1 MALRTNGKILLT
13 TAAVAAL
20 VAACGSGGTP
30 GGSSG
35 QIQTMTPGKL
45 TCAMSGEYR
54 PFNYYGSDTKLQGF
68 DVDMCTEIAKHLK
81 LDPNPLTGQFDSLIA
96 GLQAGRYDAII
107 GSMANTPKRAQQVD
121 FSKPY
126 YTSGTQLFVAPA
138 SSVQDISGLKDAT
151 IGVAL
156 GTTFEEF
163 ARKQSNVKNVKTYK
177 SDIEALK
184 DLETGRLDGVITQG
198 LMGRFLI
205 KNADLKVKPVGGVLE
220 PDVASIPVK
229 KGNTALLGAIDKALV
244 DIKKDGTYAKLSN
257 KWFGEDIS
265 AGAVD
270 SSTATASSS

>member
-1 MALRTNGKILLT
+1 MTLRTHGKILL
-13 TAAVAAL
+13 ASVAVAAL
-20 VAACGSGGTP
+20 VAACGSGGTDT
-30 GGSSG
+30 GSG
-35 QIQTMTPGKL
+35 QIQTMTPGKF

-54 PFNYYGSDTKLQGF
+54 PFNFYGSDTKLQGF

-81 LDPNPLTGQFDSLIA
+81 LDANPLTGQFDSLIA

-107 GSMANTPKRAQQVD
+107 GSMANTPKRAKQVD

-138 SSVQDISGLKDAT
+138 SSVQDIRGLKDAT

-163 ARKQSNVKNVKTYK
+163 ARKQANVKNVKTYK
-177 SDIEALK
+177 SDVEALK

-205 KNADLKVKPVGGVLE
+205 KNAGLKVKPAGGVLE

-257 KWFGEDIS
+257 KWFGADIS
-265 AGAVD
+265 GAPVE
-270 SSTATASSS
+270 SSTAGTAPSS